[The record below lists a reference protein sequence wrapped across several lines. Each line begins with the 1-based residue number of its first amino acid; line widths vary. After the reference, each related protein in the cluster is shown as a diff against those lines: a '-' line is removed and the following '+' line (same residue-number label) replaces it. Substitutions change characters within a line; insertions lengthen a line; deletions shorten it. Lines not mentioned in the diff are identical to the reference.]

1 VQQPV
6 KWQRPF
12 LLLILLIAAALRL
25 VGLNNVSPPGLA
37 HDEVANWLIDRSILA
52 GNHAIYFTEAYGH
65 EAGFHYLQTLF
76 IWLLGDHALALRLPA
91 AFCGLLLV
99 AVCYAVNRR
108 LFGARVAL
116 ISMALLAFLLWPV
129 MFSRQALRAIS
140 LPLLSGLS
148 AYFWWGGWRAV
159 PHRGRGRVWPFLL
172 AGLMAGLSFHTY
184 MAARAVPIFYGLFLL
199 YLALAHRSAL
209 RARWRGVAGFVVIY
223 ALVAAPLVVYLL
235 SNPGAEFR
243 IEEVSGPLTALW
255 AGDLGPV
262 LHNGWLI
269 LGLFGWVPDPL
280 WRQGVPHLPVFEPV
294 TAVFF
299 YLGLLL
305 CLWRIRDAR
314 YAFVLLWLAV
324 AAVPSLVTI
333 NAPSTIRMINAL
345 PFLTL
350 PAAQLMHSFP
360 RLSTVIPNLS
370 TVIPQFSPFW
380 RFRAAAGLLL
390 LLLLAN
396 VWRTGYATF
405 VTWPQDETEVR
416 FVWQAALTEAAGYLD
431 ESGFEGAVAV
441 GGWTPETM
449 DPPTMELTLRRDDLS
464 LRYFHPAESLIVPD
478 GGERPS
484 LIIHPAILAPHPA
497 LAERLLAWGAVPG
510 GALPEAGAV
519 PRAGSEFRRYE
530 LAAGWSQ
537 AVLLQQADGTVF
549 GDELVLLGYEW
560 LSNCREPG
568 LCEMLSVWR
577 VLAPSGE
584 ARRFFW
590 HVLDEGGALLGQ
602 HDGLGAPAAH
612 WQPGDIVVQWHGVW
626 LEAAVSPTFRLG
638 VYDPQT
644 CVPGPCQNVPTETG
658 DPYAAVSLP
667 NLTNYNNE

>member
-1 VQQPV
+1 MANR
-6 KWQRPF
+6 QRPF
-12 LLLILLIAAALRL
+12 LVLILLIAAALRL

-76 IWLLGDHALALRLPA
+76 VWLIGDHALALRLPA

-99 AVCYAVNRR
+99 AVTYAVNRR

-148 AYFWWGGWRAV
+148 AYFWWGGWQAE
-159 PHRGRGRVWPFLL
+159 PDGRWEMYRPFLL

-184 MAARAVPIFYGLFLL
+184 MAARAVPIFYGLFLI
-199 YLALAHRSAL
+199 YLALVHRPAL
-209 RARWRGVAGFVVIY
+209 RARWRGAAAFAGVY
-223 ALVAAPLVVYLL
+223 ALVTAPLVIYLL
-235 SNPGAEFR
+235 ANPGAEFR
-243 IEEVSGPLTALW
+243 IEEVSGPLNALR
-255 AGDLGPV
+255 AGDLGPI

-269 LGLFGWVPDPL
+269 WGLFGWTPDPL
-280 WRQGVPHLPVFEPV
+280 WRHGVPHLPVFEPV

-299 YLGLLL
+299 YFGLLL
-305 CLWRIRDAR
+305 CLGRIGDAR
-314 YAFVLLWLAV
+314 YAFVLLWLGV
-324 AAVPSLVTI
+324 SAVPSLVTI
-333 NAPSTIRMINAL
+333 NAPSTIRMINML

-370 TVIPQFSPFW
+370 TVVPKFSPSW
-380 RFRAAAGLLL
+380 RFRVAAGLFL

-396 VWRTGYATF
+396 VWRTTYAAF
-405 VTWPQDETEVR
+405 VTWPNDETEVR
-416 FVWQAALTEAAGYLD
+416 FVWQAALTEAAAYLD
-431 ESGFEGAVAV
+431 KSGFEGPVAI

-449 DPPTMELTLRRDDLS
+449 DPPTMALTLRRDDLS
-464 LRYFHPAESLIVPD
+464 LRYFHPSESLIVPD

-484 LIIHPAILAPHPA
+484 LILHPTILELHPA
-497 LAERLLAWGAVPG
+497 LTAQLLVWGAVPG
-510 GALPEAGAV
+510 AGAE
-519 PRAGSEFRRYE
+519 SRRYE
-530 LAAGWSQ
+530 LGPGWQ
-537 AVLLQQADGTVF
+537 TAVALRQPDGTVF
-549 GDELVLLGYEW
+549 GGELALLGYEW
-560 LSNCREPG
+560 LSDCTEPG
-568 LCEMLSVWR
+568 LCELVSIWR
-577 VLAPSGE
+577 VLAPAGGE
-584 ARRFFW
+584 RRLFW
-590 HVLDEGGALLGQ
+590 HVLDETGDLRAQ
-602 HDGLGAPAAH
+602 HDGLGVPAVH
-612 WQPGDIVVQWHGVW
+612 WQPGDIVMQWHGVW
-626 LEAAVSPTFRLG
+626 LDLAVSPTFRLG

-644 CVPGPCQNVPTETG
+644 CVPGPCQNLPTETG

-667 NLTNYNNE
+667 NLTNYINE